1 MYKIYIELFSVFF
14 KIGAFTFGGGYAMIP
29 LIEEEIVENKKWV
42 KKEDVFDLF
51 AISQSIPGAIAINTS
66 TLVGYKIAGRLG
78 AIFATLGVILPS
90 FMIITVIATFFTKI
104 SDNVT
109 VHAIFKGINAAVI
122 VLILLAAKKM
132 LKIALHDSLSVVL
145 VIISVL
151 FILFTNISPIFLII
165 GGAVVGLLLYLYEHH
180 YNQKHGK

>member
-1 MYKIYIELFSVFF
+1 MHIYLELFKVFF

-29 LIEEEIVENKKWV
+29 IIEEEIVENKHWV
-42 KKEDVFDLF
+42 KKEEVFDLF

-90 FMIITVIATFFTKI
+90 FFIITIIATFFGKI
-104 SDNVT
+104 ADSIT

-122 VLILLAAKKM
+122 VLILLAARKM
-132 LKIALHDSLSVVL
+132 LKIAIHDSLSVIL
-145 VIISVL
+145 VMVTVTL
-151 FILFTNISPIFLII
+151 ILFTSMSPIFIILFGAII
-165 GGAVVGLLLYLYEHH
+165 GLALYLYENR
-180 YNQKHGK
+180 YNKTHGK